1 MSQFTVYH
9 CNTSLLQMMGLP
21 EDSENIMKKK
31 VRCKYH
37 KCLTKLYESLKRAS
51 NRPVILNF
59 LGCPYANVSEN
70 GIAEIIS
77 DKPYF

>member
-1 MSQFTVYH
+1 
-9 CNTSLLQMMGLP
+9 MGLL
-21 EDSENIMKKK
+21 EDSWNIIK
-31 VRCKYH
+31 VGCKYH
-37 KCLTKLYESLKRAS
+37 KCLTKVYESDKGAS